1 MIYDELM
8 AKMDDIDVAISNGFG
23 KASVFLACVKATRA
37 VVELHKPMADWRK
50 SPIKYDVC
58 DCCGWVKT
66 YPCLTLQAIEKAFD
80 DSQAN

>member
-1 MIYDELM
+1 MIYDELI

-37 VVELHKPMADWRK
+37 VVELHKPNKHYNGDACIECGMAPD
-50 SPIKYDVC
+50 YLTD
-58 DCCGWVKT
+58 
-66 YPCLTLQAIEKAFD
+66 YPCPTIQAIEKAFD

>member
-1 MIYDELM
+1 MYDDLT

-37 VVELHKPMADWRK
+37 TIELHKPQEITLPDGEWGANCK
-50 SPIKYDVC
+50 IC
-58 DCCGWVKT
+58 DDGYE
-66 YPCLTLQAIEKAFD
+66 YPCATIKAITKAFD